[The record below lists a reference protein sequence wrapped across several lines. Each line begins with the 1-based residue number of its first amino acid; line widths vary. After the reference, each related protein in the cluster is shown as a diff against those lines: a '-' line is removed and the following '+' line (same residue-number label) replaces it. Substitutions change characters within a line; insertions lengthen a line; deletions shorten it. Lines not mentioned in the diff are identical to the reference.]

1 METKR
6 LSTRIEEETHRRLK
20 VQAAYYGRS
29 MEQIIEEALQEWLTA
44 VETLPGHPQQEDQ
57 T

>member
-1 METKR
+1 MEPKR
-6 LSTRIEEETHRRLK
+6 LTTRITEETHRRLK

-29 MEQIIEEALQEWLTA
+29 MEEIIEEALQEWLTA
-44 VETLPGHPQQEDQ
+44 VELHPVKEEQ